1 MQYDIFLSYS
11 AEEERLA
18 EKITAYL
25 EHYNFNCFFAQ
36 RDLPA
41 GIPWSQGIAE
51 GIEQSRMSI
60 VVYTDNY
67 NNASW
72 LDDEL
77 AEIGRSEKPMLV
89 YALTNANYCEA
100 KNEYMKNA
108 PCIGAVGNI
117 YDAFPYIYETV
128 CNILG
133 QPIEPTQSAEEV
145 LKELFQQEEAQ
156 KVETAQTEQVK
167 QVADASAVSNKK
179 QNNDSGSDVATPVK
193 ASANKGASL
202 LTAALIGVSI
212 TAAMILLLE
221 WLLE

>member
-25 EHYNFNCFFAQ
+25 EHYNLNCFFAQ

-133 QPIEPTQSAEEV
+133 LPIEPTQAAEEV
-145 LKELFQQEEAQ
+145 LKELFQQEEQSDEVAPVEPAKQ
-156 KVETAQTEQVK
+156 TESAPVET
-167 QVADASAVSNKK
+167 NKK
-179 QNNDSGSDVATPVK
+179 QNTLAGSNEAIPAKSGG
-193 ASANKGASL
+193 NKGASL

-212 TAAMILLLE
+212 TAVMILLLE